1 MSVKKKPEQIQ
12 VRVNRFTLTV
22 KGHFDPERMEEASRL
37 LGRTLE
43 GMGTGEPDHPQSV
56 QSVALL
62 VALEKTYENMELA
75 KKVRDLEA
83 TVSRWDR
90 LIGQLDSA
98 FADLEQ
104 NAERLLHG
112 RG

>member
-1 MSVKKKPEQIQ
+1 VSVKKKPEQIQ
-12 VRVNRFTLTV
+12 VRVNRFTLSV

-43 GMGTGEPDHPQSV
+43 GMGAGDPEHPQSI

-62 VALEKTYENMELA
+62 VALEKTYENMELSR
-75 KKVRDLEA
+75 KIKELEA

-90 LIGQLDSA
+90 FIGQLDSA

-104 NAERLLHG
+104 NAEKLLHG